1 MGPHANC
8 LPFLVMRKVGTC
20 ICSKWDY
27 RRRKEASSFS
37 FSNWSKYIM
46 LYHRLLTY
54 FVWLYKLL
62 SSLLAPVKPE
72 LGEKFYKFL
81 VDTLSKHFNPAPSE
95 IVERFKFH
103 TRFRKPGES
112 VTAFVSELHSLAKSS
127 CNFQRYA
134 GNNASR
140 PHHLV
145 STTLSFSV
153 A

>member
-8 LPFLVMRKVGTC
+8 LQFLVMRKVGTC

-27 RRRKEASSFS
+27 RRRKEASNFS

-46 LYHRLLTY
+46 LY
-54 FVWLYKLL
+54 KLF

-72 LGEKFYKFL
+72 LGEKSYKFL